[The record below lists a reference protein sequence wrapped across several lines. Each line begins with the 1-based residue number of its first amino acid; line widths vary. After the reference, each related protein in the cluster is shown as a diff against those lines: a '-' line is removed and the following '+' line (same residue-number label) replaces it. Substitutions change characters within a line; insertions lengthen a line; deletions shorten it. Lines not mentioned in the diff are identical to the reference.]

1 MNQDQASEADEVIR
15 VGQLEIRYL
24 QESGRG
30 NRMGAFELCV
40 PPGSNVPPPHSH
52 DNEELIYVLEG
63 MLRFTVGNE
72 TRDLGPGDSMT
83 TPTGVAHAFSNPHGV
98 VAKALVINTPE
109 ISADYFREM
118 AALIDRGGPPDKAR
132 MMETMKRFGL
142 TPVAPAPAVAA
153 TA

>member
-1 MNQDQASEADEVIR
+1 MSQDQAVEGDDVIR

-24 QESGRG
+24 QQSGRG
-30 NRMGAFELCV
+30 NQMGAFELRV
-40 PPGSNVPPPHSH
+40 PPASNVPPAHSH
-52 DNEELIYVLEG
+52 ANEELIYVLEG
-63 MLRFTVGNE
+63 TLRFTVGGE
-72 TRDLGPGDSMT
+72 TRDLRPGDSMT

-98 VAKALVINTPE
+98 TARALVINTPE

-118 AALIDRGGPPDKAR
+118 AALINGGGPPDRSR

-142 TPVAPAPAVAA
+142 TPVAPAP